1 MELQDGQA
9 VPLETKQSEQVGR
22 WQQQLKLGSFLPV
35 CLALWDCSDV
45 C

>member
-9 VPLETKQSEQVGR
+9 VPLETKPSEQVRR
-22 WQQQLKLGSFLPV
+22 WQQQLQLGSCLPV
-35 CLALWDCSDV
+35 CLALWGCSDV